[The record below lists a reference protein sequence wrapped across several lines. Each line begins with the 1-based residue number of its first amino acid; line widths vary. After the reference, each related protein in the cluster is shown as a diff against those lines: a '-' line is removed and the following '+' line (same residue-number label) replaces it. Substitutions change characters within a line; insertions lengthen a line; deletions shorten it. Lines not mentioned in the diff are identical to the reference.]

1 MAVEITRTPS
11 SNGNQKIW
19 TWSAWVKKA
28 TVGMGSGD
36 YQMLFTANI
45 GSGSRYTDVFFR
57 EDYFEVFGGVYS
69 TSTTTVDIDV
79 STNRKFRDPNAFYH
93 LVVAVDTTQATAAN
107 RVKIYVNGVQE
118 TSLKNYTGGS
128 VQYPSQNNNTFMNVT
143 TAENRIGAS
152 GGSYP
157 FKGLMS
163 HVHFIDGTA
172 YAASDFGE
180 SDSVSGIW
188 KPKTA
193 PSVTHGTNGFFLKF
207 ENSGNL
213 DLDSSTNN
221 HTFATSGT
229 LIQTE
234 DTPSNN
240 FATLNPLDVPYPAQ
254 LTTYS
259 NANLVGQSTETGFS
273 SGASTFGV
281 SSGKWYAEIKPT
293 AGNVSLSVIG
303 VMTSPIDDLGT
314 TALHDSTKFY
324 GVRGNGTKYE
334 GGSGTNSWTASYT
347 TNDIIGLALDLDNN
361 RLYVSKNGQF
371 ADGSGNY
378 DEAFTG
384 SPAYITLASDQ
395 IYHFT
400 GGSISTGSGVY
411 LTMQANFGSGYF
423 GTTQVSSAQ
432 ADDGGLGIMEY
443 DVPANYRVLCTKNI
457 KDYG

>member
-11 SNGNQKIW
+11 SNGNQKKW
-19 TWSAWVKKA
+19 TWSAWIKKA

-36 YQMLFTANI
+36 YQMLFTAYVGN
-45 GSGSRYTDVFFR
+45 SSRYTDIYFR

-69 TSTTTVDIDV
+69 TSATTVDINV
-79 STNRKFRDPNAFYH
+79 STNRKLRDPSGFYH

-118 TSLKNYTGGS
+118 TSLKNYQGS
-128 VQYPSQNNNTFMNVT
+128 SAVYPAQNNNTFMNVT
-143 TAENRIGAS
+143 TAQNRIGAS

-163 HVHFIDGTA
+163 HVHFCDGYA

-229 LIQTE
+229 LIQTV

-281 SSGKWYAEIKPT
+281 SSGKWYAEFKI
-293 AGNVSLSVIG
+293 AGGTTNFHVIG
-303 VMTSPIDDLGT
+303 VITSPVDDLGT
-314 TALHDSTKFY
+314 SAFHDSSKFY
-324 GVRGNGTKYE
+324 GVRGTGLKVEASTE
-334 GGSGTNSWTASYT
+334 TVSWATTWT
-347 TNDIIGLALDLDNN
+347 TNDIIGLALDCDNN
-361 RLYVSKNGQF
+361 RLYVSKNGQW
-371 ADGSGNY
+371 ANGSGDYNQ
-378 DEAFTG
+378 AFTA
-384 SPAYITLASDQ
+384 SPAYLTLASDQ

-443 DVPANYRVLCTKNI
+443 DVPANYRVLCTENI

>member
-45 GSGSRYTDVFFR
+45 GNGSRYTDVYFR

-69 TSTTTVDIDV
+69 TSTTTVDISV
-79 STNRKFRDPNAFYH
+79 STNRKFRDPSGFYH

-128 VQYPSQNNNTFMNVT
+128 VQYPGQNNNTFMNVT

-229 LIQTE
+229 LIQTL
-234 DTPSNN
+234 DTPSNI
-240 FATLNPLDVPYPAQ
+240 FATLNPLQQNNTA
-254 LTTYS
+254 TTYS
-259 NANLVGQSTETGFS
+259 NGNTKGTGTSSTSNFS
-273 SGASTFGV
+273 STPATLAV
-281 SSGKWYAEIKPT
+281 SAGKWYAEYKPNLSSTDSSISGFVNLDT
-293 AGNVSLSVIG
+293 ASFNVTDFYGGNNNASAGLYDSGGQILHSTGTNLGSVGALSNGDI
-303 VMTSPIDDLGT
+303 VMLAMDLDNGFLYWGKNGTWFNSANPATSGGTGGLALSNLGSNGTYTFLNGNRKSMGTEWNFGNGKFGT
-314 TALHDSTKFY
+314 TALASSNSDSAGLGLFEY
-324 GVRGNGTKYE
+324 SVP
-334 GGSGTNSWTASYT
+334 SGYYSLCT
-347 TNDIIGLALDLDNN
+347 TNI
-361 RLYVSKNGQF
+361 KN
-371 ADGSGNY
+371 
-378 DEAFTG
+378 
-384 SPAYITLASDQ
+384 
-395 IYHFT
+395 
-400 GGSISTGSGVY
+400 
-411 LTMQANFGSGYF
+411 
-423 GTTQVSSAQ
+423 
-432 ADDGGLGIMEY
+432 
-443 DVPANYRVLCTKNI
+443 
-457 KDYG
+457 YG